1 MFSNFFFFFFHI
13 FHVSTVRC
21 TRCLLELSSSSKNSE
36 TRQYTLLFAGCE
48 KKTLFIFL
56 YYFLSSP
63 PVGLMPLIKT
73 LKELCIS
80 MVGDALFAH
89 FWKGCT
95 LQRTTSSCCLFFCRI
110 VGRFPPFDS
119 FFFFLFYLKILKV
132 RGRLTTKSPTQQR
145 EKGPAIYFF
154 LFCIPILVK
163 RHALTRPLEGKC
175 KNETRWS

>member
-1 MFSNFFFFFFHI
+1 MSSGIVIIIKKFRNAPIHSAICRLRKKNFVHFS
-13 FHVSTVRC
+13 
-21 TRCLLELSSSSKNSE
+21 
-36 TRQYTLLFAGCE
+36 
-48 KKTLFIFL
+48 
-56 YYFLSSP
+56 YFLSSP